1 MQGSEAP
8 EAVVKIG
15 AYQEA
20 IELIEDVLPVYGE
33 LEKLIALPPDEF
45 AKQYPQFKEKTEAAN
60 PLAATLLPAI
70 DKVRNVD
77 HRNRAR
83 VVMLL
88 AAIAVAQD
96 GPDALKNFKDPF
108 GDGPFEY
115 RRLDPGF
122 ELKSKL
128 LYDDKPVTLTVGQ
141 RKKD

>member
-15 AYQEA
+15 TYQEA
-20 IELIEDVLPVYGE
+20 IKLIEDVLPAYGE
-33 LEKLIALPPDEF
+33 LEKLVALSPEEF
-45 AKQYPQFKEKTEAAN
+45 AKQNPPFIEKTKAAH
-60 PLAATLLPAI
+60 PLASTLLPAI

-83 VVMLL
+83 LAMLL

-96 GPDALKNFKDPF
+96 GPDALKNVKDPF